1 MYKSKVMTCVTLL
14 VMIAILIGIFCYAS
28 YVREDEKSNKGT
40 LVNAFDQ
47 KVVEVS
53 L

>member
-1 MYKSKVMTCVTLL
+1 MYKNKIMTCVTLL
-14 VMIAILIGIFCYAS
+14 VMIAILAGIFFYAS
-28 YVREDEKSNKGT
+28 YVRKDEAKNKGT

-47 KVVEVS
+47 KVVEVC